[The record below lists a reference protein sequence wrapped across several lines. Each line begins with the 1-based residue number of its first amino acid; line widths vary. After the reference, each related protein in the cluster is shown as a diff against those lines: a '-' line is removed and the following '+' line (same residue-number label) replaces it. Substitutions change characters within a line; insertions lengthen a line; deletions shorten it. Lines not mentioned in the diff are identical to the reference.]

1 MAAGEQDN
9 TQRTR
14 KLEDYKYFLT
24 FRTRWSDNDQYSH
37 VNNAVYYHLIDSI
50 VNTYLAERCGLQPS
64 STDRALPIGLV
75 VSSYCNFYAPLAFP
89 EPVTLG
95 LRVVRLGRSSVEYE
109 VGFFTGEKEVL
120 LKNTEK
126 AEMVKA
132 VGGYTHVF
140 VGRMERRPLRQMDA
154 TLREGL
160 EAILVHD
167 SGDPGRFQAKL

>member
-1 MAAGEQDN
+1 M
-9 TQRTR
+9 
-14 KLEDYKYFLT
+14 
-24 FRTRWSDNDQYSH
+24 
-37 VNNAVYYHLIDSI
+37 
-50 VNTYLAERCGLQPS
+50 
-64 STDRALPIGLV
+64 
-75 VSSYCNFYAPLAFP
+75 
-89 EPVTLG
+89 TLG

-167 SGDPGRFQAKL
+167 SGDPRRFQAKL